1 MLIEDIAFP
10 LNDFCFTSPHC
21 NPLSTW
27 ARGQLN
33 ETRNYSLKEDEAVFL
48 KRQNL
53 IISRVAESISFFFLF
68 LTKYFSRKDLKFV
81 VTFCDLFCF

>member
-27 ARGQLN
+27 ARGQLS

-48 KRQNL
+48 KRQN
-53 IISRVAESISFFFLF
+53 
-68 LTKYFSRKDLKFV
+68 
-81 VTFCDLFCF
+81 